1 MNIRQLA
8 LQNIKGN
15 WRNYKVFFLSSCF
28 AIFAS
33 FAYMSVIVHPY
44 MQETMWYQNVRW
56 GLIVCNVIIISF
68 FVIFILYSTSIFIE
82 ARKKELG
89 LYMLMGATK
98 SNVIGVIMTEQI
110 LIGIFANIFGIGL
123 GVIFLKLFF
132 MVFSML
138 LGLPKELPVI
148 FDVKA
153 TGGTFIVY
161 MVVFVVL
168 SFISALRIWNIKIIR
183 LLKEFRTDKKEKKT
197 SMWLC
202 IFGFI
207 CLGIGYT
214 LALQATMTMPTIA
227 LYFFPVSI
235 LVFFG
240 TYFSFTHGTAQIL
253 EMIKRNKKIMYTYP
267 YLFIV
272 NQLSHRM
279 KENGRFFFLMS
290 MATTFVVTATGT
302 VFLYFS
308 GMQDMWRGGGVH
320 SFSYIEKGTS
330 SHEIFAEGTVE
341 QLLHQY
347 GYNDFQSMSFV
358 GVYASFQSNKGET
371 EVAPLIK
378 ESEYNQEARK
388 QKHKTYHPKKGTVTL
403 VYYSKYNHSYIY
415 DQKEI
420 QLQVINQTY
429 SFVFNGQKEGVQFN
443 YHPSHINGL
452 FFVMNDED
460 FDSIASKVP
469 DSEKM
474 IYRGY
479 TLPNIEN
486 TKKLNE
492 DLRKHMKQDNN
503 HAFRSNMELYVN
515 MKSFGDITLFMGSF
529 ISILFFLTSCS
540 IVYFKWFHNI
550 ASDRKEYEALS
561 KLGMTKEEVWKISR
575 WQLCMLFF
583 APIIVGSMHSAVAL
597 YTFHNTLFMDGSL
610 RKVGLFILFYIAA
623 CIMYFFFAQREYRK
637 HLD

>member
-44 MQETMWYQNVRW
+44 MQETLWYQNVRW
-56 GLIVCNVIIISF
+56 GLIICNVIIISF
-68 FVIFILYSTSIFIE
+68 FIIFILYATSIFIE

-110 LIGIFANIFGIGL
+110 LMGIFANIFGIGL
-123 GVIFLKLFF
+123 GMIFLKLFF

-138 LGLPKELPVI
+138 LRLPKELPVT
-148 FDVKA
+148 FDVGA
-153 TGGTFIVY
+153 IGVTFITY
-161 MVVFVVL
+161 MVVFILL

-202 IFGFI
+202 ICGFI
-207 CLGIGYT
+207 CLGTGYA
-214 LALQATMTMPTIA
+214 LALQVTMETIG

-240 TYFSFTHGTAQIL
+240 TYFSFTHGTIQLL

-279 KENGRFFFLMS
+279 KENGRFFFMLS
-290 MATTFVVTATGT
+290 MATTLVVTATGT
-302 VFLYFS
+302 VLLYFS
-308 GMQDMWRGGGVH
+308 SMQDMWRDGGAH
-320 SFSYIEKGTS
+320 SFSYIEKGVST
-330 SHEIFAEGTVE
+330 HEVFEEDAVE
-341 QLLHQY
+341 KLLHQY
-347 GYNDFQSMSFV
+347 GYDDFQSMSFV

-388 QKHKTYHPKKGTVTL
+388 QKQKTYHPKKGTVTL
-403 VYYSKYNHSYIY
+403 VYYNKYNHSNIY
-415 DQKEI
+415 NQKEI
-420 QLQVINQTY
+420 QLQVMNQTY
-429 SFVFNGQKEGVQFN
+429 PFVFNGQKEGVRFN
-443 YHPSHINGL
+443 YHLAHINGL

-460 FDSIASKVP
+460 FDSIANKVP

-474 IYRGY
+474 MYRGY

-486 TKKLNE
+486 TKKLNAA
-492 DLRKHMKQDNN
+492 LRKHMKQDDNN
-503 HAFRSNMELYVN
+503 AFRSNMELYVN
-515 MKSFGDITLFMGSF
+515 MKEFGDITLFVGSF

-550 ASDRKEYEALS
+550 SSDRKQYGALS

-597 YTFHNTLFMDGSL
+597 YTFHNTIFMDGSL

-623 CIMYFFFAQREYRK
+623 CIIYFFFAQREYRK

>member
-44 MQETMWYQNVRW
+44 MQETLWYQNVRW
-56 GLIVCNVIIISF
+56 GLVICNVIIISF

-98 SNVIGVIMTEQI
+98 SNVIGVIMTEQM
-110 LIGIFANIFGIGL
+110 LIGVFANIFGIGL
-123 GVIFLKLFF
+123 GMIFFKLFF

-148 FDVKA
+148 FDLRA
-153 TGGTFIVY
+153 IGGTFIAY
-161 MVVFVVL
+161 MVVFIVL

-183 LLKEFRTDKKEKKT
+183 LLKEFRADKKEKKA

-207 CLGIGYT
+207 CLGIGYA
-214 LALQATMTMPTIA
+214 LALQATILTIA
-227 LYFFPVSI
+227 VYFFPVSI
-235 LVFFG
+235 LVSFG

-253 EMIKRNKKIMYTYP
+253 EIIKRNKKIMYTYP
-267 YLFIV
+267 YVFIV

-279 KENGRFFFLMS
+279 KENGRFFFMLS

-308 GMQDMWRGGGVH
+308 SMQDMWRDGGAH
-320 SFSYIEKGTS
+320 SFSYIEKGVST
-330 SHEIFAEGTVE
+330 HEVFEEGTVE

-347 GYNDFQSMSFV
+347 GYDDFQFMSFV
-358 GVYASFQSNKGET
+358 GVYASFQSNKGEA

-388 QKHKTYHPKKGTVTL
+388 QKQKTYHPKKGTVTL
-403 VYYSKYNHSYIY
+403 VFYNKYNRSNIY
-415 DQKEI
+415 NQKEI
-420 QLQVINQTY
+420 QLQVMNQTY
-429 SFVFNGQKEGVQFN
+429 PFVFNGQKEGVQFN
-443 YHPSHINGL
+443 YHLAHINGL

-460 FDSIASKVP
+460 FDRIANKVP

-474 IYRGY
+474 MYRGY

-492 DLRKHMKQDNN
+492 ALRKHIKQDDNN
-503 HAFRSNMELYVN
+503 AFRSNMELYVN
-515 MKSFGDITLFMGSF
+515 MKEFGDITLFVGSF

-550 ASDRKEYEALS
+550 SSDRKQYEALS

-597 YTFHNTLFMDGSL
+597 YTFHNTIFMDGSL
-610 RKVGLFILFYIAA
+610 RKVGLFILFYIVA
-623 CIMYFFFAQREYRK
+623 CIVYFFFAQREYRK

>member
-28 AIFAS
+28 AILAS
-33 FAYMSVIVHPY
+33 YAYMSVIVHPY

-56 GLIVCNVIIISF
+56 GLIICNVIIISF

-98 SNVIGVIMTEQI
+98 SKVIGVIMTEQI

-123 GVIFLKLFF
+123 GMISLKLFF

-138 LGLPKELPVI
+138 LHLPKELPVI
-148 FDVKA
+148 FDMRAIGV
-153 TGGTFIVY
+153 TFVTY
-161 MVVFVVL
+161 MLVFVLL

-183 LLKEFRTDKKEKKT
+183 LLKEFRTDKRERKT
-197 SMWLC
+197 SKWLC
-202 IFGFI
+202 LFGFA
-207 CLGIGYT
+207 CLGTGYA
-214 LALQATMTMPTIA
+214 LALQVTMTTIA
-227 LYFFPVSI
+227 LYFFPVVI
-235 LVFFG
+235 LISFG
-240 TYFSFTHGTAQIL
+240 TYFSFTHGATQIL
-253 EMIKRNKKIMYTYP
+253 EVIKRNKRIMYTYP

-279 KENGRFFFLMS
+279 KENSRFFFLLS

-308 GMQDMWRGGGVH
+308 SMQDMWRGGGVH

-330 SHEIFAEGTVE
+330 AHEVFEKDKVE
-341 QLLHQY
+341 NLLHQY
-347 GYNDFQSMSFV
+347 GYDDFQYMSFV

-388 QKHKTYHPKKGTVTL
+388 QKQKTYHPKKGTVTL
-403 VYYSKYNHSYIY
+403 VYYNKRNHPNVYN
-415 DQKEI
+415 QKEI

-429 SFVFNGQKEGVQFN
+429 QFAFNGQKEGVQFN

-460 FDSIASKVP
+460 FEIISNTIT

-486 TKKLNE
+486 TKDLNA
-492 DLRKHMKQDNN
+492 DLRKHMKQDTND
-503 HAFRSNMELYVN
+503 AFRSNMELYVN
-515 MKSFGDITLFMGSF
+515 MKEFGNITLFVGSF

-550 ASDRKEYEALS
+550 ASDRKQYGALS

-597 YTFHNTLFMDGSL
+597 YTFHNTIFMDGSL

>member
-56 GLIVCNVIIISF
+56 GLIICNVIIISF
-68 FVIFILYSTSIFIE
+68 FVIFILYATSIFIE

-98 SNVIGVIMTEQI
+98 CNVIGVIMTEQI
-110 LIGIFANIFGIGL
+110 LIGVFANIFGIGL
-123 GVIFLKLFF
+123 GMIFLKLFF

-138 LGLPKELPVI
+138 LGLPKELPVT
-148 FDVKA
+148 FDA
-153 TGGTFIVY
+153 GAIGITFITY
-161 MVVFVVL
+161 MVVFILL

-202 IFGFI
+202 ICGFI
-207 CLGIGYT
+207 CLGTGYA
-214 LALQATMTMPTIA
+214 LALQVTMETIG

-240 TYFSFTHGTAQIL
+240 TYFSFTHGTIQLL

-272 NQLSHRM
+272 NQLSYRM
-279 KENGRFFFLMS
+279 KENGRFFFMLS

-308 GMQDMWRGGGVH
+308 SMQDMWRDGGAH
-320 SFSYIEKGTS
+320 SFSYIEKGVST
-330 SHEIFAEGTVE
+330 HEVFEEDTVE
-341 QLLHQY
+341 KLLHQY
-347 GYNDFQSMSFV
+347 GYDDFQSMSFV

-388 QKHKTYHPKKGTVTL
+388 QKQKTYHLKKGTVTL
-403 VYYSKYNHSYIY
+403 VSYNKYNHPNIY
-415 DQKEI
+415 NQKEI
-420 QLQVINQTY
+420 QLQVMNQTY
-429 SFVFNGQKEGVQFN
+429 PFVFNGQKEGVRFN
-443 YHPSHINGL
+443 YHLAHINGL
-452 FFVMNDED
+452 FFVMNDKD
-460 FDSIASKVP
+460 FDSIANKVP

-474 IYRGY
+474 MYRGY

-492 DLRKHMKQDNN
+492 ALRKHMKQDDNN
-503 HAFRSNMELYVN
+503 AFRSNMELYVN
-515 MKSFGDITLFMGSF
+515 MKEFGNITLFIGSF

-550 ASDRKEYEALS
+550 SSDRKQYGALS

-583 APIIVGSMHSAVAL
+583 APILVGSMHSAVAL
-597 YTFHNTLFMDGSL
+597 YTFHNTIFMDGSL

-623 CIMYFFFAQREYRK
+623 CIIYFFFAQREYRK

>member
-1 MNIRQLA
+1 MNIQQLA

-44 MQETMWYQNVRW
+44 MKETMWYQNVRW
-56 GLIVCNVIIISF
+56 GLIICNIIIISF
-68 FVIFILYSTSIFIE
+68 FIIFILYSTSIFIE

-98 SNVIGVIMTEQI
+98 SNVIGVIMTEQM
-110 LIGIFANIFGIGL
+110 LIGVFANIFGIGL
-123 GVIFLKLFF
+123 GIIFLKLFF

-138 LGLPKELPVI
+138 LGLPKELPII
-148 FDVKA
+148 FDVRA
-153 TGGTFIVY
+153 IGGTFIAY

-197 SMWLC
+197 SMRLC

-207 CLGIGYT
+207 CLGIGYA
-214 LALQATMTMPTIA
+214 LALQTTMPTIA
-227 LYFFPVSI
+227 FYFFPVSI

-253 EMIKRNKKIMYTYP
+253 ELIKRNKKIMYTYP

-330 SHEIFAEGTVE
+330 SHEVFAEGMVE

-347 GYNDFQSMSFV
+347 GYDDFQSMSFV
-358 GVYASFQSNKGET
+358 GVYASFQSSKGET
-371 EVAPLIK
+371 EIATLMK

-388 QKHKTYHPKKGTVTL
+388 QGQKTYHPKKGSVTL
-403 VYYSKYNHSYIY
+403 VYYNKYNHPNMY

-420 QLQVINQTY
+420 QLQVMNQTY
-429 SFVFNGQKEGVQFN
+429 SFVFNGQKEGIQFN
-443 YHPSHINGL
+443 YHPSQINGL
-452 FFVMNDED
+452 FFVMHDED
-460 FDSIASKVP
+460 FDGIANKVP

-486 TKKLNE
+486 TKELNE

-503 HAFRSNMELYVN
+503 NAFRSNMELYVN
-515 MKSFGDITLFMGSF
+515 MKAFGDITLFVGSF

-550 ASDRKEYEALS
+550 ASDRKEYGALS
-561 KLGMTKEEVWKISR
+561 KLGMTKEEVWRISR

-597 YTFHNTLFMDGSL
+597 YTFHNTIFMDGSL

>member
-56 GLIVCNVIIISF
+56 GLIICNVIIISF
-68 FVIFILYSTSIFIE
+68 FVIFILYATSIFIE

-98 SNVIGVIMTEQI
+98 SNVIGVIMTEQM
-110 LIGIFANIFGIGL
+110 LIGVFANIFGIGL
-123 GVIFLKLFF
+123 GMIFLKLFF

-148 FDVKA
+148 FDVRA
-153 TGGTFIVY
+153 IGGTFIAY

-183 LLKEFRTDKKEKKT
+183 LLKEFRPDKKEKKT

-214 LALQATMTMPTIA
+214 LALQATMPTIA

-235 LVFFG
+235 FVFFG
-240 TYFSFTHGTAQIL
+240 TYFSFTHGTAQII
-253 EMIKRNKKIMYTYP
+253 EVIKRNKKIMYTYP

-320 SFSYIEKGTS
+320 SLSYIEKGIS
-330 SHEIFAEGTVE
+330 SHEVFAEGTIE

-388 QKHKTYHPKKGTVTL
+388 QKQKTYHPKKGTVTL
-403 VYYSKYNHSYIY
+403 VYYSKYNHPYMY
-415 DQKEI
+415 DRKEI
-420 QLQVINQTY
+420 QLQVMNQTY
-429 SFVFNGQKEGVQFN
+429 SFVFNGQKEGIQFN

-460 FDSIASKVP
+460 FDSIANKVP

-486 TKKLNE
+486 TKELNE
-492 DLRKHMKQDNN
+492 DLRKHMKQDKDN
-503 HAFRSNMELYVN
+503 AFRSNMELYVN
-515 MKSFGDITLFMGSF
+515 MKSFGDITLFLGAF

-550 ASDRKEYEALS
+550 SSDRKQYGALS

-610 RKVGLFILFYIAA
+610 RKVGLFILCYIAA
-623 CIMYFFFAQREYRK
+623 CIVYFFFAQREYRK

>member
-1 MNIRQLA
+1 
-8 LQNIKGN
+8 
-15 WRNYKVFFLSSCF
+15 
-28 AIFAS
+28 
-33 FAYMSVIVHPY
+33 MSVIVHPY

-56 GLIVCNVIIISF
+56 GLIICNVIIISF

-98 SNVIGVIMTEQI
+98 SNVIGVIMTEQM

-123 GVIFLKLFF
+123 GMIFLKLFF

-148 FDVKA
+148 FDVRA
-153 TGGTFIVY
+153 IGGTFIAY
-161 MVVFVVL
+161 MVIFVLL

-207 CLGIGYT
+207 CLGIGYA
-214 LALQATMTMPTIA
+214 LALQATILTIA
-227 LYFFPVSI
+227 VYFFPVSI
-235 LVFFG
+235 LVSFG

-253 EMIKRNKKIMYTYP
+253 EIIKRNKKIMYTYP

-279 KENGRFFFLMS
+279 KENGRFFFMLS
-290 MATTFVVTATGT
+290 RATTFVVTATGT

-308 GMQDMWRGGGVH
+308 SMQDMWRDGGAH
-320 SFSYIEKGTS
+320 SFSYIEKGVST
-330 SHEIFAEGTVE
+330 HEVFEEGTVE

-347 GYNDFQSMSFV
+347 GYDDFQFMSFV
-358 GVYASFQSNKGET
+358 GVYASFQSNKGEA

-388 QKHKTYHPKKGTVTL
+388 QKQKTYHPKKGTVTL
-403 VYYSKYNHSYIY
+403 VFYNKYNRSNIY
-415 DQKEI
+415 NQKEI
-420 QLQVINQTY
+420 QLQVMNQTY
-429 SFVFNGQKEGVQFN
+429 PFVFNGQKEGVQFN
-443 YHPSHINGL
+443 YHLAHINGL

-460 FDSIASKVP
+460 FDRIANKVP

-474 IYRGY
+474 MYRGY

-492 DLRKHMKQDNN
+492 ALRKHIKQDDNN
-503 HAFRSNMELYVN
+503 AFRSNMELYVN
-515 MKSFGDITLFMGSF
+515 MKEFGDITLFVGSF

-550 ASDRKEYEALS
+550 SSDRKQYEALS

-597 YTFHNTLFMDGSL
+597 YTFHNTIFMDGSL
-610 RKVGLFILFYIAA
+610 RKVGLFILFYIVA
-623 CIMYFFFAQREYRK
+623 CIVYFFFAQREYRK

>member
-44 MQETMWYQNVRW
+44 MQETLWYQNVRW
-56 GLIVCNVIIISF
+56 GLVICNVIIISF

-98 SNVIGVIMTEQI
+98 SNVISVIMTEQM
-110 LIGIFANIFGIGL
+110 LIGVFANIFGIGL
-123 GVIFLKLFF
+123 GMIFLKLFF

-148 FDVKA
+148 FDLRA
-153 TGGTFIVY
+153 IGGTFIAY
-161 MVVFVVL
+161 MVVFIVL

-183 LLKEFRTDKKEKKT
+183 LLKEFRADKKEKKA

-207 CLGIGYT
+207 CLGIGYA
-214 LALQATMTMPTIA
+214 LALQATILTIA
-227 LYFFPVSI
+227 VYFFPVSI
-235 LVFFG
+235 LVSFG

-253 EMIKRNKKIMYTYP
+253 EIIKRNKKIMYTYP
-267 YLFIV
+267 YVFIV

-279 KENGRFFFLMS
+279 KENGRFFFMLS

-308 GMQDMWRGGGVH
+308 SMQDMWRDGGAH
-320 SFSYIEKGTS
+320 SFSYIEKGVST
-330 SHEIFAEGTVE
+330 HEVFEEGTVE

-347 GYNDFQSMSFV
+347 GYDDFQFMSFV
-358 GVYASFQSNKGET
+358 GVYASFQSNKGEA

-378 ESEYNQEARK
+378 ESEYNQKARK
-388 QKHKTYHPKKGTVTL
+388 QKQKTYHPKKGTVTL
-403 VYYSKYNHSYIY
+403 VFYNKYNRSNIY
-415 DQKEI
+415 NQKEI
-420 QLQVINQTY
+420 QLQVMNQTY
-429 SFVFNGQKEGVQFN
+429 PFVFNGQKEGVQFN
-443 YHPSHINGL
+443 YHLAHINGL

-460 FDSIASKVP
+460 FDRIANKVP

-474 IYRGY
+474 MYRGY

-492 DLRKHMKQDNN
+492 ALRKHIKQDDNN
-503 HAFRSNMELYVN
+503 AFRSNMELYVN
-515 MKSFGDITLFMGSF
+515 MKEFGDITLFVGSF

-550 ASDRKEYEALS
+550 SSDRKQYEALS

-597 YTFHNTLFMDGSL
+597 YTFHNTIFMDGSL
-610 RKVGLFILFYIAA
+610 RKVGLFILFYIVA
-623 CIMYFFFAQREYRK
+623 CIVYFFFAQREYRK

>member
-8 LQNIKGN
+8 QQNIKGN

-56 GLIVCNVIIISF
+56 GLIICNVIIISF

-82 ARKKELG
+82 VRKKELG

-98 SNVIGVIMTEQI
+98 SNVIGVIMTEQM

-123 GVIFLKLFF
+123 GMIFLKLFF

-138 LGLPKELPVI
+138 LQLPKELPVI
-148 FDVKA
+148 FDVRA
-153 TGGTFIVY
+153 IGLTLVTY

-207 CLGIGYT
+207 CLGVGYT
-214 LALQATMTMPTIA
+214 LALQAAMPTTIA

-240 TYFSFTHGTAQIL
+240 TYFSFTHGVAQVL

-308 GMQDMWRGGGVH
+308 GMQDMWRGEGVH
-320 SFSYIEKGTS
+320 SLSYIEKGTS
-330 SHEIFAEGTVE
+330 SHEVFAEGTVE

-347 GYNDFQSMSFV
+347 GYDDFQYMSFV

-371 EVAPLIK
+371 EVTPLIK

-388 QKHKTYHPKKGTVTL
+388 QKQKTYHPKKGTVTL
-403 VYYSKYNHSYIY
+403 VYYNKYNHPNIY

-420 QLQVINQTY
+420 QFQVMNRTY
-429 SFVFNGQKEGVQFN
+429 SFVFNGQKEGIQFN

-460 FDSIASKVP
+460 FDSIANQIP

-479 TLPNIEN
+479 TLLNIEN
-486 TKKLNE
+486 TKELNE

-503 HAFRSNMELYVN
+503 AFRSNMELYVN
-515 MKSFGDITLFMGSF
+515 MKAFGDITRFIGSF

-550 ASDRKEYEALS
+550 STDRKQYGALS

-597 YTFHNTLFMDGSL
+597 YTFHNTIFMDGSL

-623 CIMYFFFAQREYRK
+623 CIIYFFFAQREYRK

>member
-28 AIFAS
+28 AILAS
-33 FAYMSVIVHPY
+33 YAYMSVIVHPY

-56 GLIVCNVIIISF
+56 GLIICNVIIISF

-98 SNVIGVIMTEQI
+98 SKVIGVIMTEQI

-123 GVIFLKLFF
+123 GMISLKLFF

-138 LGLPKELPVI
+138 LHLPKELPVI
-148 FDVKA
+148 FDMRAIGV
-153 TGGTFIVY
+153 TFVTY
-161 MVVFVVL
+161 MLVFVLL

-183 LLKEFRTDKKEKKT
+183 LLKEFRTDKRERKT
-197 SMWLC
+197 SKWLC
-202 IFGFI
+202 LFGFA
-207 CLGIGYT
+207 CLGTGYA
-214 LALQATMTMPTIA
+214 LALQVTMTTIA
-227 LYFFPVSI
+227 LYFFPVVI
-235 LVFFG
+235 LISFG
-240 TYFSFTHGTAQIL
+240 TYFSFTHGATQIL
-253 EMIKRNKKIMYTYP
+253 EVIKRNKRIMYTYP

-279 KENGRFFFLMS
+279 KENSRFFFLLS

-308 GMQDMWRGGGVH
+308 SMQDMWRGGGVH

-330 SHEIFAEGTVE
+330 AHEVFEKDKVE
-341 QLLHQY
+341 NLLHQY
-347 GYNDFQSMSFV
+347 GYDDFQYMSFV

-388 QKHKTYHPKKGTVTL
+388 QKQKTYHPKKGTVTL
-403 VYYSKYNHSYIY
+403 VYYNKRNHPNVYN
-415 DQKEI
+415 QKEI

-429 SFVFNGQKEGVQFN
+429 QFAFNGQKEGVQFN

-460 FDSIASKVP
+460 FEIISNTIT

-479 TLPNIEN
+479 TLPSIEN
-486 TKKLNE
+486 TKDLNA
-492 DLRKHMKQDNN
+492 DLRKHMKQDTND
-503 HAFRSNMELYVN
+503 AFRSNMELYVN
-515 MKSFGDITLFMGSF
+515 MKEFGNITLFVGSF

-550 ASDRKEYEALS
+550 ASDRKQYGALS

-597 YTFHNTLFMDGSL
+597 YTFHNTIFMDGSL

>member
-56 GLIVCNVIIISF
+56 GLIICNVIIISF

-110 LIGIFANIFGIGL
+110 LIGVFANIFGIGL
-123 GVIFLKLFF
+123 GMIFLKLFF

-148 FDVKA
+148 FDVRA
-153 TGGTFIVY
+153 IGGTFVTY
-161 MVVFVVL
+161 MVVFIVL

-183 LLKEFRTDKKEKKT
+183 LLKEFRADKKEKKI

-207 CLGIGYT
+207 CLGIGYA
-214 LALQATMTMPTIA
+214 LALQTTMPTIA

-240 TYFSFTHGTAQIL
+240 TYFSFTHGVSQLL
-253 EMIKRNKKIMYTYP
+253 EVIKRNKKIMYTYP

-330 SHEIFAEGTVE
+330 SHEVFAEGTVE

-371 EVAPLIK
+371 EVASLIK

-388 QKHKTYHPKKGTVTL
+388 QKQKTYHPKKGTVTL
-403 VYYSKYNHSYIY
+403 VYYNERNDPNVYN
-415 DQKEI
+415 QKGI
-420 QLQVINQTY
+420 QLQVMKQTY
-429 SFVFNGQKEGVQFN
+429 QFAFNGQKEGVQFN
-443 YHPSHINGL
+443 HHPSYINGL

-460 FDSIASKVP
+460 FASIANQVP
-469 DSEKM
+469 ESEKL

-486 TKKLNE
+486 TKELNA
-492 DLRKHMKQDNN
+492 DLRKHMNKDTND
-503 HAFRSNMELYVN
+503 AFRSNMELYVS
-515 MKSFGDITLFMGSF
+515 MKEFGNVTLFVGSF

-550 ASDRKEYEALS
+550 ASDRKQYGALS
-561 KLGMTKEEVWKISR
+561 KLGMTKEEVWKVSR

-597 YTFHNTLFMDGSL
+597 YTFHNTIFMDGSL
-610 RKVGLFILFYIAA
+610 RKVGLFILYYIAA
-623 CIMYFFFAQREYRK
+623 CIVYFFFAQREYKK

>member
-28 AIFAS
+28 AILAS
-33 FAYMSVIVHPY
+33 YAYMSVIVHPY

-56 GLIVCNVIIISF
+56 GLIICNVIIISF

-123 GVIFLKLFF
+123 GMISLKLFF

-138 LGLPKELPVI
+138 LHLPKELPVI
-148 FDVKA
+148 FDMRAIGV
-153 TGGTFIVY
+153 TFVTY
-161 MVVFVVL
+161 MLVFVLL

-183 LLKEFRTDKKEKKT
+183 LLKEFRTDKRERKT
-197 SMWLC
+197 SKWLC
-202 IFGFI
+202 LFGFA
-207 CLGIGYT
+207 CLGTGYA
-214 LALQATMTMPTIA
+214 LALQVTMTTIA
-227 LYFFPVSI
+227 LYFFPVVI
-235 LVFFG
+235 LISFG
-240 TYFSFTHGTAQIL
+240 TYFSFTHGATQIL
-253 EMIKRNKKIMYTYP
+253 EVIKRNKRIMYTYP

-279 KENGRFFFLMS
+279 KENSRFFFLLS

-308 GMQDMWRGGGVH
+308 SMQDMWRGGGVH

-330 SHEIFAEGTVE
+330 AHEVFEKDKVE
-341 QLLHQY
+341 NLLHQY
-347 GYNDFQSMSFV
+347 GYDDFQYMSFV

-388 QKHKTYHPKKGTVTL
+388 QKQKTYHPKKGTVTL
-403 VYYSKYNHSYIY
+403 VYYNKRNHPNVYN
-415 DQKEI
+415 QKEI

-429 SFVFNGQKEGVQFN
+429 QFAFNGQKEGVQFN

-460 FDSIASKVP
+460 FEIISNTIT

-486 TKKLNE
+486 TKDLNA
-492 DLRKHMKQDNN
+492 DLRKHMKQDTND
-503 HAFRSNMELYVN
+503 AFRSNMELYVN
-515 MKSFGDITLFMGSF
+515 MKEFGNITLFVGSF

-550 ASDRKEYEALS
+550 ASDRKQYGALS

-597 YTFHNTLFMDGSL
+597 YTFHNTIFMDGSL
-610 RKVGLFILFYIAA
+610 RKVGLFILFYFTLLHAL
-623 CIMYFFFAQREYRK
+623 CISSSLKENIGNI
-637 HLD
+637 

>member
-1 MNIRQLA
+1 MNIWQLA

-44 MQETMWYQNVRW
+44 MQETLWYQNVRW
-56 GLIVCNVIIISF
+56 GLVICNVIIISF

-98 SNVIGVIMTEQI
+98 SNVIGVIMTEQM
-110 LIGIFANIFGIGL
+110 LIGVFANIFGIGL
-123 GVIFLKLFF
+123 GMIFLKLFF

-148 FDVKA
+148 FDLRA
-153 TGGTFIVY
+153 IGGTFIAY
-161 MVVFVVL
+161 MVVFIVL

-183 LLKEFRTDKKEKKT
+183 LLKEFRADKKEKKA

-207 CLGIGYT
+207 CLGIGYA
-214 LALQATMTMPTIA
+214 LALQATILTIA
-227 LYFFPVSI
+227 VYFFPVSI
-235 LVFFG
+235 LVSFG

-253 EMIKRNKKIMYTYP
+253 EIIKRNKKIMYTYP
-267 YLFIV
+267 YVFIV

-279 KENGRFFFLMS
+279 KENGRFFFMLS

-308 GMQDMWRGGGVH
+308 SMQDMWRDGGAH
-320 SFSYIEKGTS
+320 SFSYIEKGVST
-330 SHEIFAEGTVE
+330 HEVFEEGTVE

-347 GYNDFQSMSFV
+347 GYDDFQFMSFV
-358 GVYASFQSNKGET
+358 GVYASFQSNKGEA

-388 QKHKTYHPKKGTVTL
+388 QKQKTYHPKKGTVTL
-403 VYYSKYNHSYIY
+403 VFYNKYNRSNIY
-415 DQKEI
+415 NQKEI
-420 QLQVINQTY
+420 QLQVMNQTY
-429 SFVFNGQKEGVQFN
+429 PFVFNGQKEGVQFN
-443 YHPSHINGL
+443 YHLAHINGL

-460 FDSIASKVP
+460 FDRIANKVP

-474 IYRGY
+474 MYRGY

-492 DLRKHMKQDNN
+492 ALRKHIKQDDNN
-503 HAFRSNMELYVN
+503 AFRSNMELYVN
-515 MKSFGDITLFMGSF
+515 MKEFGDITLFVGSF

-550 ASDRKEYEALS
+550 SSDRKQYEALS

-597 YTFHNTLFMDGSL
+597 YTFHNTIFMDGSL
-610 RKVGLFILFYIAA
+610 RKVGLFILFYIVA
-623 CIMYFFFAQREYRK
+623 CIVYFFFAQREYRK

>member
-1 MNIRQLA
+1 
-8 LQNIKGN
+8 
-15 WRNYKVFFLSSCF
+15 
-28 AIFAS
+28 
-33 FAYMSVIVHPY
+33 
-44 MQETMWYQNVRW
+44 
-56 GLIVCNVIIISF
+56 
-68 FVIFILYSTSIFIE
+68 
-82 ARKKELG
+82 
-89 LYMLMGATK
+89 
-98 SNVIGVIMTEQI
+98 
-110 LIGIFANIFGIGL
+110 
-123 GVIFLKLFF
+123 
-132 MVFSML
+132 
-138 LGLPKELPVI
+138 
-148 FDVKA
+148 
-153 TGGTFIVY
+153 
-161 MVVFVVL
+161 
-168 SFISALRIWNIKIIR
+168 ALRIWNIKIIR

-207 CLGIGYT
+207 CLGIGYA
-214 LALQATMTMPTIA
+214 LALQATILTIA
-227 LYFFPVSI
+227 VYFFPVSI
-235 LVFFG
+235 LVSFG

-253 EMIKRNKKIMYTYP
+253 EIIKRNKKIMYTYP

-279 KENGRFFFLMS
+279 KENGRFFFMLS

-308 GMQDMWRGGGVH
+308 SMQDMWRDGGAH
-320 SFSYIEKGTS
+320 SFSYIEKGVST
-330 SHEIFAEGTVE
+330 HEVFEEGTVE

-347 GYNDFQSMSFV
+347 GYDDFQFMSFV
-358 GVYASFQSNKGET
+358 GVYASFQSNKGEA

-388 QKHKTYHPKKGTVTL
+388 QKQKTYHPKKGTVTL
-403 VYYSKYNHSYIY
+403 VFYNKYNRSNIY
-415 DQKEI
+415 NQKEI
-420 QLQVINQTY
+420 QLQVMNQTY
-429 SFVFNGQKEGVQFN
+429 PFVFNGQKEGVQFN
-443 YHPSHINGL
+443 YHLAHINGL

-460 FDSIASKVP
+460 FDRIANKVP

-474 IYRGY
+474 MYRGY

-492 DLRKHMKQDNN
+492 ALRKHIKQDDNN
-503 HAFRSNMELYVN
+503 AFRSNMELYVN
-515 MKSFGDITLFMGSF
+515 MKEFGDITLFVGSF

-550 ASDRKEYEALS
+550 SSDRKQYEALS

-597 YTFHNTLFMDGSL
+597 YTFHNTIFMDGSL
-610 RKVGLFILFYIAA
+610 RKVGLFILFYIVA
-623 CIMYFFFAQREYRK
+623 CIVYFFFAQREYRK

>member
-44 MQETMWYQNVRW
+44 MQETLWYQNVRW
-56 GLIVCNVIIISF
+56 GLIICNVIIISF

-98 SNVIGVIMTEQI
+98 SNVIGVIMTEQM
-110 LIGIFANIFGIGL
+110 LIGVFANIFGIGL
-123 GVIFLKLFF
+123 GMIFLKLFF

-148 FDVKA
+148 FDLRA
-153 TGGTFIVY
+153 IGGTFIAY

-183 LLKEFRTDKKEKKT
+183 LLKEFRADKKEKKT
-197 SMWLC
+197 SMRLC
-202 IFGFI
+202 IFGFV
-207 CLGIGYT
+207 CLSIGYT
-214 LALQATMTMPTIA
+214 LAL
-227 LYFFPVSI
+227 YFFLPVSI

-279 KENGRFFFLMS
+279 KENGRFFFMLS

-308 GMQDMWRGGGVH
+308 SMQDMWRDGGAH
-320 SFSYIEKGTS
+320 SFSYIEKGVST
-330 SHEIFAEGTVE
+330 HEVFEEGTVE

-347 GYNDFQSMSFV
+347 RYDDFQFMSFV
-358 GVYASFQSNKGET
+358 GVYASFQSNKGEA

-378 ESEYNQEARK
+378 ESEYNKEARK
-388 QKHKTYHPKKGTVTL
+388 QKQKTYHPKKGTVTL
-403 VYYSKYNHSYIY
+403 VYYNKYNHPNVY

-420 QLQVINQTY
+420 QLQVMNQTY

-452 FFVMNDED
+452 FFVMNDKD
-460 FDSIASKVP
+460 FDSIANQVP

-492 DLRKHMKQDNN
+492 ALRKHIKQDDNN
-503 HAFRSNMELYVN
+503 AFRSNMELYVN
-515 MKSFGDITLFMGSF
+515 MKEFGDITLFVGSF

-550 ASDRKEYEALS
+550 ASD
-561 KLGMTKEEVWKISR
+561 
-575 WQLCMLFF
+575 
-583 APIIVGSMHSAVAL
+583 
-597 YTFHNTLFMDGSL
+597 
-610 RKVGLFILFYIAA
+610 
-623 CIMYFFFAQREYRK
+623 
-637 HLD
+637 

>member
-33 FAYMSVIVHPY
+33 YAYMSVIVHPY

-56 GLIVCNVIIISF
+56 GLIICNVIIISF

-123 GVIFLKLFF
+123 GMIFLKLFF

-138 LGLPKELPVI
+138 LRLPKELPVI
-148 FDVKA
+148 FDMRAIGV
-153 TGGTFIVY
+153 TFVIY
-161 MVVFVVL
+161 MLVFVLL

-183 LLKEFRTDKKEKKT
+183 LLKEFRTDKRERKT
-197 SMWLC
+197 SKWLC
-202 IFGFI
+202 LFGFV
-207 CLGIGYT
+207 CLGTGYA
-214 LALQATMTMPTIA
+214 LALQVTMPTIA
-227 LYFFPVSI
+227 LYFSLCLYFI
-235 LVFFG
+235 FFG
-240 TYFSFTHGTAQIL
+240 TYFSFTHGVSQLL
-253 EMIKRNKKIMYTYP
+253 EVIKRNKKIMYTYP

-279 KENGRFFFLMS
+279 KENSRFFFLLS

-308 GMQDMWRGGGVH
+308 SMQDMWRGGGVH

-330 SHEIFAEGTVE
+330 AHVVFEKDKVE
-341 QLLHQY
+341 NLLHQY
-347 GYNDFQSMSFV
+347 GYDNFQYMSFV

-388 QKHKTYHPKKGTVTL
+388 QKQKMYYPKKGTVTL
-403 VYYSKYNHSYIY
+403 VYYNKRNYPNVYN
-415 DQKEI
+415 QKEI
-420 QLQVINQTY
+420 QLQVMNQAY
-429 SFVFNGQKEGVQFN
+429 PFAFNGQKEGVQFN
-443 YHPSHINGL
+443 YHRSYINGL

-460 FDSIASKVP
+460 FNSIANTIP

-486 TKKLNE
+486 TKELNE
-492 DLRKHMKQDNN
+492 ALRKHMKQDAND
-503 HAFRSNMELYVN
+503 AFRSNMELYVN
-515 MKSFGDITLFMGSF
+515 MKEGGDITLFVGSF

-540 IVYFKWFHNI
+540 IVYFKWFIILHRIVN
-550 ASDRKEYEALS
+550 STGHSLN
-561 KLGMTKEEVWKISR
+561 LG
-575 WQLCMLFF
+575 
-583 APIIVGSMHSAVAL
+583 
-597 YTFHNTLFMDGSL
+597 
-610 RKVGLFILFYIAA
+610 
-623 CIMYFFFAQREYRK
+623 
-637 HLD
+637 

>member
-1 MNIRQLA
+1 MNIQQLA

-44 MQETMWYQNVRW
+44 MKETMWYQNVRW
-56 GLIVCNVIIISF
+56 GLIICNIIIISF
-68 FVIFILYSTSIFIE
+68 FIIFILYSTSIFIE

-98 SNVIGVIMTEQI
+98 SNVIGVIMTEQM
-110 LIGIFANIFGIGL
+110 LIGVFANIFGIGL
-123 GVIFLKLFF
+123 GIIFLKLFF

-138 LGLPKELPVI
+138 LGLPKELPII
-148 FDVKA
+148 FDVRA
-153 TGGTFIVY
+153 IGGTFIAY

-197 SMWLC
+197 SMRLC

-207 CLGIGYT
+207 CLGIGYA
-214 LALQATMTMPTIA
+214 LALQTTMPTIA
-227 LYFFPVSI
+227 FYFFPVSI

-253 EMIKRNKKIMYTYP
+253 ELIKRNKKIMYTYP

-330 SHEIFAEGTVE
+330 SHEVFAEGMVE

-347 GYNDFQSMSFV
+347 GYDDFQSMSFV
-358 GVYASFQSNKGET
+358 GVYASFQSSKGET
-371 EVAPLIK
+371 EIATLMK

-388 QKHKTYHPKKGTVTL
+388 QGQKTYHPKKGSVTL
-403 VYYSKYNHSYIY
+403 VYYNKYNHPNMY

-420 QLQVINQTY
+420 QLQVMNQTY
-429 SFVFNGQKEGVQFN
+429 SFVFNGQKEGIQFN
-443 YHPSHINGL
+443 YHPSQINGL
-452 FFVMNDED
+452 FFVMHDED
-460 FDSIASKVP
+460 FDGIANKVP

-486 TKKLNE
+486 TKELNE
-492 DLRKHMKQDNN
+492 DLRKHMKQDDNN
-503 HAFRSNMELYVN
+503 AFRSNMELYVN
-515 MKSFGDITLFMGSF
+515 MKAFGDITLFVGSF

-550 ASDRKEYEALS
+550 ASDRKEYGALS
-561 KLGMTKEEVWKISR
+561 KLGMTKEEVWRISR

-597 YTFHNTLFMDGSL
+597 YTFHNTIFMDGSL

>member
-1 MNIRQLA
+1 
-8 LQNIKGN
+8 
-15 WRNYKVFFLSSCF
+15 
-28 AIFAS
+28 
-33 FAYMSVIVHPY
+33 
-44 MQETMWYQNVRW
+44 
-56 GLIVCNVIIISF
+56 
-68 FVIFILYSTSIFIE
+68 
-82 ARKKELG
+82 
-89 LYMLMGATK
+89 MLMGATK
-98 SNVIGVIMTEQI
+98 SNVIGVIMTEQM
-110 LIGIFANIFGIGL
+110 LIGVFANIFGIGL
-123 GVIFLKLFF
+123 GMIFLKLFF

-148 FDVKA
+148 FDLRA
-153 TGGTFIVY
+153 IGGTFIAY
-161 MVVFVVL
+161 MVVFIVL

-183 LLKEFRTDKKEKKT
+183 LLKEFRADKKEKKA

-207 CLGIGYT
+207 CLGIGYA
-214 LALQATMTMPTIA
+214 LALQATILTIA
-227 LYFFPVSI
+227 VYFFPVSI
-235 LVFFG
+235 LVSFG

-253 EMIKRNKKIMYTYP
+253 EIIKRNKKIMYTYP
-267 YLFIV
+267 YVFIV

-279 KENGRFFFLMS
+279 KENGRFFFMLS

-308 GMQDMWRGGGVH
+308 SMQDMWRDGGAH
-320 SFSYIEKGTS
+320 SFSYIEKGVST
-330 SHEIFAEGTVE
+330 HEVFEEGTVE

-347 GYNDFQSMSFV
+347 GYDDFQFMSFV
-358 GVYASFQSNKGET
+358 GVYASFQSNKGEA

-388 QKHKTYHPKKGTVTL
+388 QKQKTYHPKKGTVTL
-403 VYYSKYNHSYIY
+403 VFYNKYNRSNIY
-415 DQKEI
+415 NQKEI
-420 QLQVINQTY
+420 QLQVMNQTY
-429 SFVFNGQKEGVQFN
+429 PFVFNGQKEGVQFN
-443 YHPSHINGL
+443 YHLAHINGL

-460 FDSIASKVP
+460 FDRIANKVP

-474 IYRGY
+474 MYRGY

-492 DLRKHMKQDNN
+492 ALRKHIKQDDNN
-503 HAFRSNMELYVN
+503 AFRSNMELYVN
-515 MKSFGDITLFMGSF
+515 MKEFGDITLFVGSF

-550 ASDRKEYEALS
+550 SSDRKQYEALS

-583 APIIVGSMHSAVAL
+583 VPIIVGSMHSAVAL
-597 YTFHNTLFMDGSL
+597 YMFHKTIFMDGSL
-610 RKVGLFILFYIAA
+610 RKVALFILFYIAA

>member
-44 MQETMWYQNVRW
+44 MQETLWYQNVRW
-56 GLIVCNVIIISF
+56 GLVICNVIIISF

-98 SNVIGVIMTEQI
+98 SNVIGVIMTEQM
-110 LIGIFANIFGIGL
+110 LIGVFANIFGIGL
-123 GVIFLKLFF
+123 GMIFLKLFF

-138 LGLPKELPVI
+138 LVLPKELPVI
-148 FDVKA
+148 FDLRA
-153 TGGTFIVY
+153 IGGTFIAY
-161 MVVFVVL
+161 MVVFIVL

-183 LLKEFRTDKKEKKT
+183 LLKEFRADKKEKKA

-207 CLGIGYT
+207 CLGIGYA
-214 LALQATMTMPTIA
+214 LALQATILTIA
-227 LYFFPVSI
+227 VYFFPVSI
-235 LVFFG
+235 LVSFG

-253 EMIKRNKKIMYTYP
+253 EIIKRNKKIMYTYP
-267 YLFIV
+267 YVFIV

-279 KENGRFFFLMS
+279 KENGRFFFMLS

-308 GMQDMWRGGGVH
+308 SMQDMWRDGGAH
-320 SFSYIEKGTS
+320 SFSYIEKGVST
-330 SHEIFAEGTVE
+330 HEVFEEGTVE

-347 GYNDFQSMSFV
+347 GYDDFQFMSFV
-358 GVYASFQSNKGET
+358 GVYASFQSNKGEA

-388 QKHKTYHPKKGTVTL
+388 QKQKTYHPKKGTVTL
-403 VYYSKYNHSYIY
+403 VFYNKYNRSNIY
-415 DQKEI
+415 NQKEI
-420 QLQVINQTY
+420 QLQVMNQTY
-429 SFVFNGQKEGVQFN
+429 PFVFNGQKEGVQFN
-443 YHPSHINGL
+443 YHLAHINGL

-460 FDSIASKVP
+460 FDRIANKVP

-474 IYRGY
+474 MYRGY

-492 DLRKHMKQDNN
+492 ALRKHIKQDDNN
-503 HAFRSNMELYVN
+503 AFRSNMELYVN
-515 MKSFGDITLFMGSF
+515 MKEFGDITLFVGSF

-550 ASDRKEYEALS
+550 SSDRKQYEALS

-597 YTFHNTLFMDGSL
+597 YTFHNTIFMDGSL
-610 RKVGLFILFYIAA
+610 RKVGLFILFYIVA
-623 CIMYFFFAQREYRK
+623 CIVYFFFAQREYRK

>member
-44 MQETMWYQNVRW
+44 MQETLWYQNVRW
-56 GLIVCNVIIISF
+56 GLVICNVIIISF

-98 SNVIGVIMTEQI
+98 SNVIGVIMTEQM
-110 LIGIFANIFGIGL
+110 LIGVFANIFGIGL
-123 GVIFLKLFF
+123 GMIFLKLFF

-148 FDVKA
+148 FDLRA
-153 TGGTFIVY
+153 IGGTFIAY
-161 MVVFVVL
+161 MVVFIVL

-183 LLKEFRTDKKEKKT
+183 LLKEFRADKKEKKA

-207 CLGIGYT
+207 CLGIGYA
-214 LALQATMTMPTIA
+214 LALQATILTIA
-227 LYFFPVSI
+227 VYFFPVSI
-235 LVFFG
+235 LVSFG

-253 EMIKRNKKIMYTYP
+253 EIIKRNKKIMYTYP
-267 YLFIV
+267 YVFIV

-279 KENGRFFFLMS
+279 KENGRFFFMLS

-308 GMQDMWRGGGVH
+308 SMQDMWRDGGAH
-320 SFSYIEKGTS
+320 SFSYIEKGVST
-330 SHEIFAEGTVE
+330 HEVFEEGTVE

-347 GYNDFQSMSFV
+347 GYDDFQFMSFV
-358 GVYASFQSNKGET
+358 GVYASFQSNKGEA

-388 QKHKTYHPKKGTVTL
+388 QKQKTYHPKKGTVTL
-403 VYYSKYNHSYIY
+403 VFYNKYNRSNIY
-415 DQKEI
+415 NQKEI
-420 QLQVINQTY
+420 QLQVMNQTY
-429 SFVFNGQKEGVQFN
+429 PFVFNGQKEGVQFN
-443 YHPSHINGL
+443 YHLAHINGL
-452 FFVMNDED
+452 FFVMNVED
-460 FDSIASKVP
+460 FDRIANKVP

-474 IYRGY
+474 MYRGY

-492 DLRKHMKQDNN
+492 ALRKHIKQDDNN
-503 HAFRSNMELYVN
+503 AFRSNMELYVN
-515 MKSFGDITLFMGSF
+515 MKEFGDITLFVGSF

-550 ASDRKEYEALS
+550 SSDRKQYEALS

-597 YTFHNTLFMDGSL
+597 YTFHNTIFMDGSL
-610 RKVGLFILFYIAA
+610 RKVGLFILFYIVA
-623 CIMYFFFAQREYRK
+623 CIVYFFFAQREYRK

>member
-56 GLIVCNVIIISF
+56 GLIICNVIIISF
-68 FVIFILYSTSIFIE
+68 FIIFILYATSIFIE

-110 LIGIFANIFGIGL
+110 LIGVFANIFGIGL
-123 GVIFLKLFF
+123 GMIFLKLFF

-148 FDVKA
+148 FDVRA
-153 TGGTFIVY
+153 IGGTFIVY

-183 LLKEFRTDKKEKKT
+183 LLKEFRKDRKEKKT
-197 SMWLC
+197 SMRLC

-207 CLGIGYT
+207 CLGIGYA
-214 LALQATMTMPTIA
+214 LALQATIPTIA
-227 LYFFPVSI
+227 FYFFPVSI

-253 EMIKRNKKIMYTYP
+253 EIIKRNKKIMYTYP

-308 GMQDMWRGGGVH
+308 GMQDMWRDGGVH

-330 SHEIFAEGTVE
+330 SHEVFAEGTVE

-347 GYNDFQSMSFV
+347 GYDNFQSMSFV
-358 GVYASFQSNKGET
+358 GVYASFQSNKEET

-378 ESEYNQEARK
+378 ESEYNQEARRQK
-388 QKHKTYHPKKGTVTL
+388 QKTYHPKKGTVTL
-403 VYYSKYNHSYIY
+403 VYYSKYNHPYIY

-429 SFVFNGQKEGVQFN
+429 SFVFNGQKEGVQLN

-460 FDSIASKVP
+460 FDSIANKVP

-479 TLPNIEN
+479 ILPNIEN
-486 TKKLNE
+486 TKELNE
-492 DLRKHMKQDNN
+492 DLRKHMKKDKDN
-503 HAFRSNMELYVN
+503 AFRSNMELYVN
-515 MKSFGDITLFMGSF
+515 MKSFGDITLFIGSF

-550 ASDRKEYEALS
+550 ASDRKQYGALA

-583 APIIVGSMHSAVAL
+583 APILVGSMHSVVAL
-597 YTFHNTLFMDGSL
+597 YTFHNTTFMDGSL
-610 RKVGLFILFYIAA
+610 RKVGLFILYYIAA

>member
-33 FAYMSVIVHPY
+33 YAYMSVIVHPY

-56 GLIVCNVIIISF
+56 GLIICNVIIISF

-123 GVIFLKLFF
+123 GMIFLKLFF

-138 LGLPKELPVI
+138 LHLPKELPVI
-148 FDVKA
+148 FDMRAIGV
-153 TGGTFIVY
+153 TFVIY
-161 MVVFVVL
+161 MLVFVLL

-183 LLKEFRTDKKEKKT
+183 LLKEFRTDKRERKT
-197 SMWLC
+197 SKWLC
-202 IFGFI
+202 LFGFA
-207 CLGIGYT
+207 CLVGGYA
-214 LALQATMTMPTIA
+214 LALQVTMTTIA
-227 LYFFPVSI
+227 LYFFPVVI
-235 LVFFG
+235 LISFG
-240 TYFSFTHGTAQIL
+240 TYFSFTHGATQIL
-253 EMIKRNKKIMYTYP
+253 EVIKRNKRIMYTYP

-279 KENGRFFFLMS
+279 KENSRFFFLLS

-308 GMQDMWRGGGVH
+308 SMQDMWRGGGVH

-330 SHEIFAEGTVE
+330 AHEVFEKDKVE
-341 QLLHQY
+341 NLLHQY
-347 GYNDFQSMSFV
+347 GYDDFQSMSFV

-388 QKHKTYHPKKGTVTL
+388 QKQKMYYPKKGTVTL
-403 VYYSKYNHSYIY
+403 VYYNKRNYPNVYN
-415 DQKEI
+415 QKEI
-420 QLQVINQTY
+420 QLQVMNQAY
-429 SFVFNGQKEGVQFN
+429 PFAFNGQKEGVQFN
-443 YHPSHINGL
+443 YHPSYINGL

-460 FDSIASKVP
+460 FNSIANTIP

-486 TKKLNE
+486 TKELNE
-492 DLRKHMKQDNN
+492 ALRKHMKHDTND
-503 HAFRSNMELYVN
+503 AFRSNMELYVN
-515 MKSFGDITLFMGSF
+515 MKEGGDITLFIGSF

-550 ASDRKEYEALS
+550 ASDRKQYGALS

-583 APIIVGSMHSAVAL
+583 VPIIVGSMHSAVAL

-623 CIMYFFFAQREYRK
+623 CIIYFFFAQREYKK

>member
-44 MQETMWYQNVRW
+44 MQETMWYQNLRW
-56 GLIVCNVIIISF
+56 GLIICNVIIISF
-68 FVIFILYSTSIFIE
+68 FIIFILYATSIFIE

-110 LIGIFANIFGIGL
+110 LIGVFANIFGIGL
-123 GVIFLKLFF
+123 GMIFLKLFF

-148 FDVKA
+148 FDVRA
-153 TGGTFIVY
+153 IGGTFIVY

-183 LLKEFRTDKKEKKT
+183 LLKEFRKDRKEKKT
-197 SMWLC
+197 SMRLC

-207 CLGIGYT
+207 CLGIGYA
-214 LALQATMTMPTIA
+214 LALQATIPTIA
-227 LYFFPVSI
+227 FYFFPVSI

-253 EMIKRNKKIMYTYP
+253 EIIKRNKKIMYTYP

-308 GMQDMWRGGGVH
+308 GMQDMWRDGGVH

-330 SHEIFAEGTVE
+330 SHEVFAEGTVE

-347 GYNDFQSMSFV
+347 GYDNFQSMSFV
-358 GVYASFQSNKGET
+358 GVYASFQSNKEET

-378 ESEYNQEARK
+378 ESEYNQEARRQK
-388 QKHKTYHPKKGTVTL
+388 QKTYHPKKGTVTL
-403 VYYSKYNHSYIY
+403 VYYSKYNHPYIY

-429 SFVFNGQKEGVQFN
+429 SFVFNGQKEGVQLN

-460 FDSIASKVP
+460 FDSIANKVP

-479 TLPNIEN
+479 ILPNIEN
-486 TKKLNE
+486 TKELNE
-492 DLRKHMKQDNN
+492 DLRKHMKKDKDN
-503 HAFRSNMELYVN
+503 AFRSNMELYVN
-515 MKSFGDITLFMGSF
+515 MKSFGDITLFIGSF

-550 ASDRKEYEALS
+550 ASDRKQYGALA

-583 APIIVGSMHSAVAL
+583 APILVGSMHSVVAL
-597 YTFHNTLFMDGSL
+597 YTFHNTTFMDGSL
-610 RKVGLFILFYIAA
+610 RKVGLFILYYIAA

>member
-8 LQNIKGN
+8 MQNIKGN

-33 FAYMSVIVHPY
+33 YAYMSVIVHPY

-56 GLIVCNVIIISF
+56 GLIICNIIIISF

-123 GVIFLKLFF
+123 GMIFLKLFF

-138 LGLPKELPVI
+138 LRLPKELPVI
-148 FDVKA
+148 FDMRAIGV
-153 TGGTFIVY
+153 TFVTY
-161 MVVFVVL
+161 MVVFIFL

-183 LLKEFRTDKKEKKT
+183 LLKEFRTDKREAKT
-197 SMWLC
+197 SKWLC
-202 IFGFI
+202 LFGFV
-207 CLGIGYT
+207 CLGIGYA
-214 LALQATMTMPTIA
+214 LALNATMPTIA
-227 LYFFPVSI
+227 LYFFPVVI
-235 LVFFG
+235 LISFG
-240 TYFSFTHGTAQIL
+240 TYFSFTHGVTQIL

-279 KENGRFFFLMS
+279 KENGRFFFILS
-290 MATTFVVTATGT
+290 MATTIVVTATGT

-308 GMQDMWRGGGVH
+308 SMQDMWRGGGVH
-320 SFSYIEKGTS
+320 SFSYIEKGAS
-330 SHEIFAEGTVE
+330 AHEVFEEGTVE
-341 QLLHQY
+341 KLLHQY
-347 GYNDFQSMSFV
+347 GYDDFQYMSFV

-388 QKHKTYHPKKGTVTL
+388 QKQKTYHPKKGTVTL
-403 VYYSKYNHSYIY
+403 VYYNKRNHPNVY
-415 DQKEI
+415 DQKDI
-420 QLQVINQTY
+420 QLQVMNQTY
-429 SFVFNGQKEGVQFN
+429 QFAFNGQKEGVQFN
-443 YHPSHINGL
+443 YHPAHINGL

-460 FDSIASKVP
+460 FESIANTIP

-479 TLPNIEN
+479 TLSNIEN
-486 TKKLNE
+486 TKELNT
-492 DLRKHMKQDNN
+492 DLRKHMKQDTND
-503 HAFRSNMELYVN
+503 AFRSNMELYVN
-515 MKSFGDITLFMGSF
+515 MKEFGDITLFVGSF

-550 ASDRKEYEALS
+550 SSDRKQYGALS

-597 YTFHNTLFMDGSL
+597 YTFHNTVFMDGSL

-623 CIMYFFFAQREYRK
+623 CIIYFFFAQREYRK
-637 HLD
+637 HID

>member
-44 MQETMWYQNVRW
+44 MQETLWYQNVRW
-56 GLIVCNVIIISF
+56 GLVICNVIIISF

-98 SNVIGVIMTEQI
+98 SNVIGVIMTEQM
-110 LIGIFANIFGIGL
+110 LIGVFANIFGIGL
-123 GVIFLKLFF
+123 GMIFLKLFF

-148 FDVKA
+148 FDLRA
-153 TGGTFIVY
+153 IGGTFIAY
-161 MVVFVVL
+161 MVVFIVL

-183 LLKEFRTDKKEKKT
+183 LLKEFRADKKEKKA

-207 CLGIGYT
+207 CLGIGYA
-214 LALQATMTMPTIA
+214 LALQATILTIA
-227 LYFFPVSI
+227 VYFFPVSI
-235 LVFFG
+235 LVSFG

-253 EMIKRNKKIMYTYP
+253 EIIKRNKKIMYTYP
-267 YLFIV
+267 YVFIV

-279 KENGRFFFLMS
+279 KENGRFFFMLS

-308 GMQDMWRGGGVH
+308 SMQDMWRDGGAH
-320 SFSYIEKGTS
+320 SFSYIEKGVST
-330 SHEIFAEGTVE
+330 HEVFEEGTVE

-347 GYNDFQSMSFV
+347 GYDDFQFMSFV
-358 GVYASFQSNKGET
+358 GVYASFQSNKGEA

-388 QKHKTYHPKKGTVTL
+388 QKQKTYHPKKGTVTL
-403 VYYSKYNHSYIY
+403 VFYNKYNRSNIY
-415 DQKEI
+415 NQKEI
-420 QLQVINQTY
+420 QLQVMNQTY
-429 SFVFNGQKEGVQFN
+429 PFVFNGQKEGVQFN
-443 YHPSHINGL
+443 YHLAHINGL

-460 FDSIASKVP
+460 FDRIANKVP

-474 IYRGY
+474 MYRGY

-492 DLRKHMKQDNN
+492 ALRKHIKQDDNN
-503 HAFRSNMELYVN
+503 AFRSNMELYVN
-515 MKSFGDITLFMGSF
+515 MKEFGDITLFVGSF

-550 ASDRKEYEALS
+550 SSDRKQYEALS

-583 APIIVGSMHSAVAL
+583 VPIIVGSMHSAVAL
-597 YTFHNTLFMDGSL
+597 YMFHKTIFMDGSL
-610 RKVGLFILFYIAA
+610 RKVALFILFYIAA

>member
-56 GLIVCNVIIISF
+56 GLIICNVIIISF
-68 FVIFILYSTSIFIE
+68 FIIFILYATSIFIE

-110 LIGIFANIFGIGL
+110 LIGVFANIFGIGL
-123 GVIFLKLFF
+123 GMIFLKLFF

-148 FDVKA
+148 FDVRA
-153 TGGTFIVY
+153 IGGTFIVY

-183 LLKEFRTDKKEKKT
+183 LLKEFRKDRKEKKT
-197 SMWLC
+197 SMRLC

-207 CLGIGYT
+207 CLGIGYA
-214 LALQATMTMPTIA
+214 LALQATIPTIA
-227 LYFFPVSI
+227 FYFFPVSI

-253 EMIKRNKKIMYTYP
+253 EIIKRNKKIMYTYP

-308 GMQDMWRGGGVH
+308 GMQDMWRDGGVH

-330 SHEIFAEGTVE
+330 SHEVFAEGTVE

-347 GYNDFQSMSFV
+347 GYDNFQSMSFV
-358 GVYASFQSNKGET
+358 GVYASFQSNKEET

-378 ESEYNQEARK
+378 ESEYNQEARRQK
-388 QKHKTYHPKKGTVTL
+388 QKTYHPKKGTVTL
-403 VYYSKYNHSYIY
+403 VYYSKYNHPYIY

-429 SFVFNGQKEGVQFN
+429 SFVFNGQKEGVQLN

-460 FDSIASKVP
+460 FDSIANKVP
-469 DSEKM
+469 GSEKM

-479 TLPNIEN
+479 ILPNIEN
-486 TKKLNE
+486 TKELNE
-492 DLRKHMKQDNN
+492 DLRKHMKKDKDN
-503 HAFRSNMELYVN
+503 AFRSNMELYVN
-515 MKSFGDITLFMGSF
+515 MKSFGDITLFIGSF

-550 ASDRKEYEALS
+550 ASDRKQYGALA

-583 APIIVGSMHSAVAL
+583 APILVGSMHSVVAL
-597 YTFHNTLFMDGSL
+597 YTFHNTTFMDGSL
-610 RKVGLFILFYIAA
+610 RKVGLFILYYIAA

>member
-33 FAYMSVIVHPY
+33 YAYMSVIVHPY

-98 SNVIGVIMTEQI
+98 SNVIGVIMAEQI

-123 GVIFLKLFF
+123 GMIFLKLFF

-138 LGLPKELPVI
+138 LRLPKELPVI
-148 FDVKA
+148 FDMRAIGV
-153 TGGTFIVY
+153 TFVTY
-161 MVVFVVL
+161 MVVFIFL

-183 LLKEFRTDKKEKKT
+183 LLKEFRTDKRERKT
-197 SMWLC
+197 SKWLC
-202 IFGFI
+202 LFGFA
-207 CLGIGYT
+207 CLGAGYA
-214 LALQATMTMPTIA
+214 LALQVTMTTIA
-227 LYFFPVSI
+227 LYFFPVVI
-235 LVFFG
+235 LISFG
-240 TYFSFTHGTAQIL
+240 TYFSFTHGATQIL
-253 EMIKRNKKIMYTYP
+253 EVIKRNKRIMYTYP

-279 KENGRFFFLMS
+279 KENSRFFFLLS

-308 GMQDMWRGGGVH
+308 SMQDMWRGGGVH

-330 SHEIFAEGTVE
+330 AHEVFEKDKVE
-341 QLLHQY
+341 NLLHQY
-347 GYNDFQSMSFV
+347 GYDDFQSMSFV

-388 QKHKTYHPKKGTVTL
+388 QKQKTYHPKKGTVTL
-403 VYYSKYNHSYIY
+403 VYYNKRNYPNLYN
-415 DQKEI
+415 QKEI
-420 QLQVINQTY
+420 QLQVMNQTY
-429 SFVFNGQKEGVQFN
+429 QFVYNGQKEGVQFN
-443 YHPSHINGL
+443 YHPSYINGL

-460 FDSIASKVP
+460 FDSIANTIP

-486 TKKLNE
+486 TKELNA
-492 DLRKHMKQDNN
+492 DLRKHMKQDTND
-503 HAFRSNMELYVN
+503 AFRSNMELYVN
-515 MKSFGDITLFMGSF
+515 MKEG
-529 ISILFFLTSCS
+529 
-540 IVYFKWFHNI
+540 
-550 ASDRKEYEALS
+550 R
-561 KLGMTKEEVWKISR
+561 
-575 WQLCMLFF
+575 
-583 APIIVGSMHSAVAL
+583 
-597 YTFHNTLFMDGSL
+597 
-610 RKVGLFILFYIAA
+610 
-623 CIMYFFFAQREYRK
+623 
-637 HLD
+637 

>member
-1 MNIRQLA
+1 MNIQQLA

-44 MQETMWYQNVRW
+44 MKETMWYQNVRW
-56 GLIVCNVIIISF
+56 GLIICNIIIISF
-68 FVIFILYSTSIFIE
+68 FIIFILYSTSIFIE

-98 SNVIGVIMTEQI
+98 SNVIGVIMTEQM
-110 LIGIFANIFGIGL
+110 LIGVFANIFGIGL
-123 GVIFLKLFF
+123 GIIFLKLFF

-138 LGLPKELPVI
+138 LRLPKELPII
-148 FDVKA
+148 FDVRA
-153 TGGTFIVY
+153 IGGTFIAY

-197 SMWLC
+197 SMRLC

-207 CLGIGYT
+207 CLGIGYA
-214 LALQATMTMPTIA
+214 LALQTTMPTIA
-227 LYFFPVSI
+227 FYFFPVSI

-253 EMIKRNKKIMYTYP
+253 ELIKRNKKIMYTYP

-330 SHEIFAEGTVE
+330 SHEVFAEGMVE

-347 GYNDFQSMSFV
+347 GYDDFQSMSFV
-358 GVYASFQSNKGET
+358 GVYASFQSSKGET
-371 EVAPLIK
+371 EIATLMK

-388 QKHKTYHPKKGTVTL
+388 QGQKTYHPKKGSVTL
-403 VYYSKYNHSYIY
+403 VYYNKYNHPNMY

-420 QLQVINQTY
+420 QLQVMNQTY
-429 SFVFNGQKEGVQFN
+429 SFVFNGQKEGIQFN
-443 YHPSHINGL
+443 YHPSQINGL
-452 FFVMNDED
+452 FFVMHDED
-460 FDSIASKVP
+460 FDGIANKVP

-486 TKKLNE
+486 TKELNE

-503 HAFRSNMELYVN
+503 NAFRSNMELYVN
-515 MKSFGDITLFMGSF
+515 MKAFGDITLFVGSF

-550 ASDRKEYEALS
+550 ASDRKEYGALS
-561 KLGMTKEEVWKISR
+561 KLGMTKEEVWRISR
-575 WQLCMLFF
+575 WQLCVLFF

-597 YTFHNTLFMDGSL
+597 YTFHNTVFMDGSL

>member
-56 GLIVCNVIIISF
+56 GLIICNVIIISF

-110 LIGIFANIFGIGL
+110 LIGVFANIFGIGL
-123 GVIFLKLFF
+123 GMIFLKLFF

-148 FDVKA
+148 FDVRA
-153 TGGTFIVY
+153 IGGTFIVY

-183 LLKEFRTDKKEKKT
+183 LLKEFRKDRKEKKT
-197 SMWLC
+197 SMRLC

-207 CLGIGYT
+207 CLGIGYA
-214 LALQATMTMPTIA
+214 LALQATIPTIA
-227 LYFFPVSI
+227 FYFFPVSI

-308 GMQDMWRGGGVH
+308 GMQDMWRDGGVH

-330 SHEIFAEGTVE
+330 SHEVFAEGTVE

-347 GYNDFQSMSFV
+347 GYDDFQSMSFV
-358 GVYASFQSNKGET
+358 GVYASFQSNKEET

-378 ESEYNQEARK
+378 ESEYNQEARRQK
-388 QKHKTYHPKKGTVTL
+388 QKTYDPKKGTVTL
-403 VYYSKYNHSYIY
+403 VYYSKYNHPYIY

-429 SFVFNGQKEGVQFN
+429 SFVFNGQKEGVQLN
-443 YHPSHINGL
+443 YHPWHINGL

-460 FDSIASKVP
+460 FDSIANKVP

-486 TKKLNE
+486 TKELNE
-492 DLRKHMKQDNN
+492 DLRKHMKQDKDN
-503 HAFRSNMELYVN
+503 AFRSNMELYVN
-515 MKSFGDITLFMGSF
+515 MKSFGDITLFIGSF

-550 ASDRKEYEALS
+550 ASDRKQYGALS

-597 YTFHNTLFMDGSL
+597 YTFHNTIFMDGSL

-623 CIMYFFFAQREYRK
+623 CIVYFFFAQREYRK

>member
-28 AIFAS
+28 AILAS
-33 FAYMSVIVHPY
+33 YAYMSVIVHPY

-56 GLIVCNVIIISF
+56 GLIICNVIIISF

-98 SNVIGVIMTEQI
+98 SKVIGVIMTEQI

-123 GVIFLKLFF
+123 GMISLKLFF

-138 LGLPKELPVI
+138 LHLPKELPVI
-148 FDVKA
+148 FDMRAIGV
-153 TGGTFIVY
+153 TFVTY
-161 MVVFVVL
+161 MLVFVLL

-183 LLKEFRTDKKEKKT
+183 LLKEFRTDKRERKT
-197 SMWLC
+197 SKWLC
-202 IFGFI
+202 LFGFA
-207 CLGIGYT
+207 CLGTGYA
-214 LALQATMTMPTIA
+214 LALQVTMTTIA
-227 LYFFPVSI
+227 LYFFPVVI
-235 LVFFG
+235 LISFG
-240 TYFSFTHGTAQIL
+240 TYFSFTHGATQIL
-253 EMIKRNKKIMYTYP
+253 EVIKRNKRIMYTYP

-279 KENGRFFFLMS
+279 KENSRFFFLLS

-308 GMQDMWRGGGVH
+308 SMQDMWRGGGVH

-330 SHEIFAEGTVE
+330 AHEVFEKDKVE
-341 QLLHQY
+341 NLLHQY
-347 GYNDFQSMSFV
+347 GYDDFQYMSFV

-388 QKHKTYHPKKGTVTL
+388 QKQKTYHPKKGTVTL
-403 VYYSKYNHSYIY
+403 VYYNKRNHPNVYN
-415 DQKEI
+415 QKEI

-429 SFVFNGQKEGVQFN
+429 QFAFNGQKEGVQFN

-460 FDSIASKVP
+460 FEIISNTIT

-486 TKKLNE
+486 TKDLNA
-492 DLRKHMKQDNN
+492 DLRKHMKQDTND
-503 HAFRSNMELYVN
+503 AFRSNMELYVN
-515 MKSFGDITLFMGSF
+515 MKEFGNITLFVGSF

-550 ASDRKEYEALS
+550 ASDRKQYGALS

-583 APIIVGSMHSAVAL
+583 APIVVGSMHSAVAL
-597 YTFHNTLFMDGSL
+597 YTFHNTIFMDGSL

>member
-44 MQETMWYQNVRW
+44 MQETLWYQNVRW
-56 GLIVCNVIIISF
+56 GLVICNVIIISF

-98 SNVIGVIMTEQI
+98 SNVISVIMTEQM
-110 LIGIFANIFGIGL
+110 LIGVFANIFGIGL
-123 GVIFLKLFF
+123 GMIFLKLFF

-148 FDVKA
+148 FDLRA
-153 TGGTFIVY
+153 IGGTFIAY
-161 MVVFVVL
+161 MVVFIVL

-183 LLKEFRTDKKEKKT
+183 LLKEFRADKKEKKA

-207 CLGIGYT
+207 CLGIGYA
-214 LALQATMTMPTIA
+214 LALQATILTIA
-227 LYFFPVSI
+227 VYFFPVSI
-235 LVFFG
+235 LVSFG

-253 EMIKRNKKIMYTYP
+253 EIIKRNKKIMYTYP
-267 YLFIV
+267 YVFIV

-279 KENGRFFFLMS
+279 KENGRFFFMLS

-308 GMQDMWRGGGVH
+308 SMQDMWRDGGAH
-320 SFSYIEKGTS
+320 SFSYIEKGVST
-330 SHEIFAEGTVE
+330 HEVFEEGTVE

-347 GYNDFQSMSFV
+347 GYDDFQFMSFV
-358 GVYASFQSNKGET
+358 GVYASFQSNKGEA

-388 QKHKTYHPKKGTVTL
+388 QKQKTYHPKKGTVTL
-403 VYYSKYNHSYIY
+403 VFYNKYNRSNIY
-415 DQKEI
+415 NQKEI
-420 QLQVINQTY
+420 QLQVMNQTY
-429 SFVFNGQKEGVQFN
+429 PFVFNGQKEGVQFN
-443 YHPSHINGL
+443 YHLAHINGL

-460 FDSIASKVP
+460 FDRIANKVP

-474 IYRGY
+474 MYRGY

-492 DLRKHMKQDNN
+492 ALRKHIKQDDNN
-503 HAFRSNMELYVN
+503 AFRSNMELYVN
-515 MKSFGDITLFMGSF
+515 MKEFGDITLFVGSF

-550 ASDRKEYEALS
+550 SSDRKQYEALS

-597 YTFHNTLFMDGSL
+597 YTFHNTIFMDGSL
-610 RKVGLFILFYIAA
+610 RKVGLFILFYIVA
-623 CIMYFFFAQREYRK
+623 CIVYFFFAQREYRK